1 MKEIKV
7 TLYGTERIFKSK
19 KEAKDFLIDCI
30 LHSEGSEQNG
40 YVDALGQLMDGE
52 TEVTNNR

>member
-7 TLYGTERIFKSK
+7 TLYGVERIFKSK

-30 LHSEGSEQNG
+30 LNSEGSEQSG